1 MDEIVLD
8 MSSNASRDTLY
19 YAVYS
24 EKHARRE
31 SEKSDLSWWPVI
43 DKNCSDQ
50 KDKYK
55 AKKGICIWNGYMTGT
70 EVKCTAVFKCD
81 DYASVDDVL
90 ERGYVWDDA
99 VVVGVVNK
107 WLRSE

>member
-1 MDEIVLD
+1 
-8 MSSNASRDTLY
+8 
-19 YAVYS
+19 
-24 EKHARRE
+24 
-31 SEKSDLSWWPVI
+31 
-43 DKNCSDQ
+43 
-50 KDKYK
+50 
-55 AKKGICIWNGYMTGT
+55 MTGT